1 MELQKALNVQVANW
15 SVLYTKL
22 HNYHWYVKGP
32 SFFNLH
38 AKFEELY
45 DEAGA
50 VVDEVAERLLAIGG
64 KPAASMKEYLEFAT
78 LSEAGNEASAK
89 EMVAALIADYKALK
103 EQLVELAAVADDKND
118 NVTNDL
124 AIGLIGKIDTHVWM
138 LTAYIEG

>member
-32 SFFNLH
+32 SFFDLH
-38 AKFEELY
+38 AKFEEFY

-64 KPAASMKEYLEFAT
+64 KPAASMKEYLEIAT
-78 LSEAGNEASAK
+78 LNEAGNEVSAK
-89 EMVAALIADYKALK
+89 EMVATLAADYKALK
-103 EQLVELAAVADDKND
+103 EELVELAAVADNKND
-118 NVTNDL
+118 NVTHDL
-124 AIGLIGKIDTHVWM
+124 AVGLIGKIDLHVWM
-138 LTAYIEG
+138 LGAYIEA